1 MDHFIIG
8 RNLIGKK
15 TMVDDHSAA
24 DEAAPAKRRGR
35 PRLYDAPLSQA
46 ERAKRY
52 RKARQW
58 DESSLDDCRDPVL
71 MDRLSWAL
79 KHKDTSED
87 ARGALDIYLEELVRR
102 HHSKGKTLFK

>member
-1 MDHFIIG
+1 MA
-8 RNLIGKK
+8 
-15 TMVDDHSAA
+15 DDHSAV
-24 DEAAPAKRRGR
+24 DDPAAVAAPPAKRRGR
-35 PRLYDAPLSQA
+35 PRLYDTPLSQA

-58 DESSLDDCRDPVL
+58 DESSLGDCRDPVL

-87 ARGALDIYLEELVRR
+87 ARDALDIYLEELVRR
-102 HHSKGKTLFK
+102 HHSKGSQLFK

>member
-1 MDHFIIG
+1 MAEDQH
-8 RNLIGKK
+8 
-15 TMVDDHSAA
+15 AA
-24 DEAAPAKRRGR
+24 DEVAPAPEKRRGR
-35 PRLYDAPLSQA
+35 PRLYDTPLSQA

-79 KHKDTSED
+79 KHKESSED
-87 ARGALDIYLEELVRR
+87 AKAALDIYLEELVRR
-102 HHSKGKTLFK
+102 HHSKGKLALR